1 MLTEMEK
8 VEAAAGAPIILTNWE
23 GSIAQAVSSNNTT
36 IHQITDCIPAGKIV
50 VVSIISAVSTGNVAD
65 AAVELKGADGAAI
78 AQYSGQ
84 YADSKMSFFK
94 ITAAGNY
101 TLNIT
106 ARGALYYYLRVAVV
120 NAFY

>member
-1 MLTEMEK
+1 MLTEIEK
-8 VEAAAGAPIILTNWE
+8 VVMAVGAPITLTNWE
-23 GSIAQAVSSNNTT
+23 GTTAQAVSSNVTT
-36 IHQITDCIPAGKIV
+36 IHQISNHIPAGKIMV
-50 VVSIISAVSTGNVAD
+50 VTVIPIVSAGNAPD
-65 AAVELKGADGAAI
+65 AMIELKDAGGGSV
-78 AQYSGQ
+78 AQYSGW

-106 ARGALYYYLRVAVV
+106 SGGALSYHLRVAVV